1 MTANQVADT
10 GFYTPS
16 VITKQLKMNEANG
29 RRKVRISSNFIRQM
43 GFEAGQRITAVPSIA
58 GGFDVR
64 PSNDG
69 EHQVHTRTYNR
80 ARGNNPLESLVE
92 FSSKKL
98 INSTFPPS
106 TERFHVK
113 MKNGEIQVRPVP
125 NRVFNISKRFK
136 GHDPYRALLAMTG
149 GVDVHC
155 LDRAGFKSEVVIE
168 YRPQEAR
175 DLKSGRNLEEVH
187 ALNTLRNGQPSILIN
202 EDIFQIDVARLKA
215 MCDGL
220 SPIAVGHFS
229 IQCDSFSSANS
240 NSQRQKS
247 LDDGSTSV
255 DMVYPVLRNI
265 EEMEYAVVI
274 IENVRGFQNHD
285 AGGIMLSMLRRM
297 GYHTTEVVANALDHG
312 GIQGRTRYYMVA
324 SIFPGF
330 EAPEMEARNQ
340 DSIWPIVEKHLED
353 CRDVTDT
360 NFIRQRESSG
370 RGGALIT
377 KDSTCSPTFIKSQ
390 NRGIKDGVYI
400 GHEGRIL
407 APSEGLIQELMS
419 IPSDFDVSWMAREQA
434 IETLGQSIDY
444 KLHHKVAS
452 AVHEHIKINLGETP
466 MCKRKN
472 QSDMFAQM

>member
-1 MTANQVADT
+1 MLSAQMPET

-16 VITKQLKMNEANG
+16 VITKQLKINEVDG
-29 RRKVRISSNFIRQM
+29 RRKVRVSSNFIQQM
-43 GFEAGQRITAVPSIA
+43 GFASGQRIEAVPSIA
-58 GGFDVR
+58 GGFDIR
-64 PSNDG
+64 PSSEG
-69 EHQVHTRTYNR
+69 EHQVHVRSYNR

-113 MKNGEIQVRPVP
+113 MKKGEIQIRPIP
-125 NRVFNISKRFK
+125 NRVFNIAKRFK

-175 DLKSGRNLEEVH
+175 DVKSGRNLEEVH
-187 ALNTLRNGQPSILIN
+187 ALNTLRNGKPSILLN
-202 EDIFQIDVARLKA
+202 EDIYQVDLNRLKT
-215 MCDGL
+215 MCNEL
-220 SPIAVGHFS
+220 SPISFGHFS
-229 IQCDSFSSANS
+229 IQCDEFSTAKSK
-240 NSQRQKS
+240 SQRQQS
-247 LDDGSTSV
+247 LDNETSSV
-255 DMVYPVLRNI
+255 DMIYPVLRNI
-265 EEMEYAVVI
+265 EEMEYAVVL

-285 AGGIMLSMLRRM
+285 AGAIMRSMLRRM
-297 GYHTTEVVANALDHG
+297 GYHTTEMVANALDHG

-330 EAPEMEARNQ
+330 EAPNMEARNQ
-340 DSIWPIVEKHLED
+340 NSIWPIVEKHLNE
-353 CRDVTDT
+353 CRDVSDT
-360 NFIRQRESSG
+360 SFIKQRESSG

-377 KDSTCSPTFIKSQ
+377 KDSTHAPTFIKSQ

-400 GHEGRIL
+400 GHEGQIL

-419 IPSDFDVSWMAREQA
+419 IPSDFDVSWMAKEQA

-444 KLHHKVAS
+444 KLHHKIAS
-452 AVHEHIKINLGETP
+452 AVRTHIEHNLGQAP
-466 MCKRKN
+466 VCKHRH
-472 QSDMFAQM
+472 QAEMFA